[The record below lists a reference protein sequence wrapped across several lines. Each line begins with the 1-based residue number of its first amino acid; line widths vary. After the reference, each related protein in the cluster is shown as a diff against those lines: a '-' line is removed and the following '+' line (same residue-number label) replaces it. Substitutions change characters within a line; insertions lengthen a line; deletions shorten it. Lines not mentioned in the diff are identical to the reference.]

1 MTCADCLENLGPF
14 IDGELT
20 ADEAAVVEEHLRD
33 CADCTAAH
41 RRLANTSSQV
51 KHSLMRYRAPD
62 VLKAR
67 IRASLADS
75 ASVAE
80 TQRALAPTP
89 RGRVWPRMIA
99 AAAAVA
105 IVSSGL
111 TFEVMHPRASA
122 NSLQQEILTSH
133 IRSLMPGHL
142 TDVASNDQH
151 NVKPWFNGRVNV
163 SPDVPRLDSLGF
175 PLIGGRLDYIDGH
188 NAAAVV
194 YTRRQHVINVFSWP
208 SAGPDEQAPE
218 VFSANGYHLI
228 RARHNGLVVWIVS
241 DLNRTEL
248 EMFSR
253 MVLGK
258 GASL

>member
-1 MTCADCLENLGPF
+1 MTCAECLENLGPF
-14 IDGELT
+14 IDGELPP
-20 ADEAAVVEEHLRD
+20 DEAALIQEHLGS
-33 CADCTAAH
+33 CADCAAAH
-41 RRLANTSSQV
+41 RRLVDTSS
-51 KHSLMRYRAPD
+51 KLKGGLMRYEAPD

-67 IRASLADS
+67 IRASLAES
-75 ASVAE
+75 ARESPS
-80 TQRALAPTP
+80 QRGLVPTP
-89 RGRVWPRMIA
+89 RGRAWPRMVA

-111 TFEVMHPRASA
+111 TFEAVRQRGSA
-122 NSLQQEILTSH
+122 NSVEQQVLTSH

-194 YTRRQHVINVFSWP
+194 YTRRQHVINVYSWP
-208 SAGPDEQAPE
+208 ASGPASQPPASM
-218 VFSANGYHLI
+218 SANGYHLI
-228 RARHNGLVVWIVS
+228 RATHNGLEVWIVS
-241 DLNRTEL
+241 DLNRAEL
-248 EMFSR
+248 EDFAR
-253 MVLGK
+253 MVLR
-258 GASL
+258 